1 MNDRPD
7 RTRNA
12 AQDCSHTDAE
22 SRDPMRIV
30 LAIIGILGA
39 GAVLAMNIAD

>member
-12 AQDCSHTDAE
+12 AQDRSPTEAE
-22 SRDPMRIV
+22 ATDPMRII
-30 LAIIGILGA
+30 LAIIGVLGA
-39 GAVLAMNIAD
+39 GAVLAMNVAG

>member
-12 AQDCSHTDAE
+12 AQDRSPTEAE
-22 SRDPMRIV
+22 ASDPMRFV
-30 LAIIGILGA
+30 LAIIGLLGA